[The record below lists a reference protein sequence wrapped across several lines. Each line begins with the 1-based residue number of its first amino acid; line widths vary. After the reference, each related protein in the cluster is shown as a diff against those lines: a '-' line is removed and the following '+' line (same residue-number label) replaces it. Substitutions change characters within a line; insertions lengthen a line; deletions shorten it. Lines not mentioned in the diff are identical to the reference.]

1 MRLSPGIPIS
11 LPPSNPLNSMKPFD
25 LSLAKAG
32 RPIADRSGNPV
43 IFIAH
48 VPEAVPNS
56 RVVVLDVRGLIST
69 HYEDGR
75 VATSCDKQDDLCMM
89 VPTIKR
95 AGWGWMTPSCKQSAQ
110 DMSKATAQRLA
121 IQFGGTACRIEWD
134 EEVPA

>member
-1 MRLSPGIPIS
+1 
-11 LPPSNPLNSMKPFD
+11 MKPFD

-43 IFIAH
+43 TFIAH

-75 VATSCDKQDDLCMM
+75 VAVSCDKQDDLCMV

-95 AGWGWMTPSCKQSAQ
+95 TGWGWLTRTSMEDSAN
-110 DMSKATAQRLA
+110 MSKSTAERLA
-121 IQFGGTACRIEWD
+121 RDNGGSVCRVEWD